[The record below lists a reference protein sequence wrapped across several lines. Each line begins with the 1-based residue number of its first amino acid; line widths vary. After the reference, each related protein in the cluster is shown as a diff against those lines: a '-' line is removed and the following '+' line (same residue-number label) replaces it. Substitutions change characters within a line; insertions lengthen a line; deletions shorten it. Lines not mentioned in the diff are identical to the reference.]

1 MRHFISVPIFLTLF
15 ACGPSSETNDPI
27 RVDFVVACMEMRAY
41 QSIKVEKRNILCRCT
56 YDTALQDLSKDAQN
70 AARFYLLEQAGGET
84 ASKNLVSKSP
94 DMTVMLEA
102 SSAIGE
108 AVKLCR

>member
-1 MRHFISVPIFLTLF
+1 MRHFISLPIFLTLF

-27 RVDFVVACMEMRAY
+27 RVDFVGACMEMRAY
-41 QSIKVEKRNILCRCT
+41 QSMKEEKRNTLCGCT
-56 YDTALQDLSKDAQN
+56 YDTALQGLSKDAQN

-84 ASKNLVSKSP
+84 ATLNLVSKPP

-102 SSAIGE
+102 SRAIGE
-108 AVKLCR
+108 AVRQCH